1 MEDVA
6 KRGKTCG
13 LKRMALC
20 RITPCSNLQVEWA
33 FKISCNRIG

>member
-20 RITPCSNLQVEWA
+20 SNLQVEWA
-33 FKISCNRIG
+33 FKIPCNRIG